1 MAKSYMVSSDDLRS
15 VLGQDLK
22 IIRFQQLRDYSNI
35 KQLLPKKKDY
45 CVIFYQDDKQGD
57 TNIGHWTCLLR
68 YGDYFEFFD
77 PYGLPQSKE
86 LSYIAA
92 SKRALYGESFDY
104 LTRLL
109 EPTNHSYNHYDY
121 QAWASGVCTCGR
133 WSLCRIYA
141 FKNGVITSE
150 QFHELMTSKMKGGR
164 FKTFDD
170 AAVYYTSN

>member
-1 MAKSYMVSSDDLRS
+1 MAKAYMVSSEDLKS
-15 VLGQDLK
+15 ILGQDLK
-22 IIRFQQLRDYSNI
+22 IIRFQELGNYSDI
-35 KQLLPKKKDY
+35 KQLLPKNRDY

-68 YGDYFEFFD
+68 YGDYYEFFD

-104 LTRLL
+104 LTNLL
-109 EPTNHSYNHYDY
+109 KPTVHSYNHYDY
-121 QAWASGVCTCGR
+121 QAWSPGVSTCGR
-133 WSLCRIYA
+133 WSILRIYA
-141 FKNGVITSE
+141 FKNGVVDSE
-150 QFHELMTSKMKGGR
+150 SFHKLMTSKMRGGR

-170 AAVYYTSN
+170 IAVHYTS